1 MLITALILGVA
12 GCSNNLEKFTTKSS
26 MDAYYADEELLNQ
39 MTEKG
44 YVDYRL
50 SRYFACAEISETASD
65 FGWSN
70 VTISERPVIIY
81 NSITDEPK
89 YYEFRVS
96 ENGAEVGAVS
106 CVAVKTDGSPVKY
119 ILPYAKEVKSDSANR
134 SLIGGSHFI
143 DSGYPVKLSVK
154 GNSSRAVN
162 AETGEEITEP
172 ETDASGR
179 EFIEYA
185 SQEMLEELG
194 LTSQE
199 KIDEY
204 LASFEEEEKQLENLW
219 EEIEKNAELIL
230 EQNCDELLAEVVS
243 GTCRSATCNS
253 EAILKL
259 PKWDAVKKMVLSRW
273 VLRTKLCRIY
283 SPGIR

>member
-1 MLITALILGVA
+1 MLITDFPDILHVH
-12 GCSNNLEKFTTKSS
+12 
-26 MDAYYADEELLNQ
+26 
-39 MTEKG
+39 
-44 YVDYRL
+44 
-50 SRYFACAEISETASD
+50 
-65 FGWSN
+65 
-70 VTISERPVIIY
+70 
-81 NSITDEPK
+81 SITDEPK

-204 LASFEEEEKQLENLW
+204 LASFEEEEKQL
-219 EEIEKNAELIL
+219 
-230 EQNCDELLAEVVS
+230 
-243 GTCRSATCNS
+243 
-253 EAILKL
+253 
-259 PKWDAVKKMVLSRW
+259 
-273 VLRTKLCRIY
+273 
-283 SPGIR
+283 